1 MSSTACGSLVGGT
14 GFTCHLPVHNL
25 SITPQFNL
33 FIPATE
39 KELSLF
45 ALFCC
50 KLVVKSRIEN
60 NFFGPPFSVCLFSME
75 GYLFYLA
82 QLDIDTD
89 VCIIILLYHQ
99 PHYMINN
106 NY

>member
-1 MSSTACGSLVGGT
+1 M
-14 GFTCHLPVHNL
+14 HNL

-45 ALFCC
+45 PLFCC
-50 KLVVKSRIEN
+50 KLVVEN
-60 NFFGPPFSVCLFSME
+60 NVFGPPLSVCLFSME
-75 GYLFYLA
+75 GDLFYLA

-89 VCIIILLYHQ
+89 VCIIILLYTPAS
-99 PHYMINN
+99 PHD
-106 NY
+106 